1 MSNQFK
7 AFLVDKNNDGSVN
20 SDFTQLT
27 TDDLPEGEVLIKVHY
42 SGINYKDALAT
53 TDNNQILKS
62 YPMVPGIDLA
72 GTVVK
77 SEDPTIN
84 EGEEVIVT
92 SYDMGVSHYGGFS
105 EYARVNSDWVVKLPD
120 NMTLEEAMIYGTAG
134 YTAGLAI
141 EKLEKAGFMT
151 LEGGKVLVRGASGGV
166 GALAVLMLSNLG
178 YKVVASTGNKYAG
191 DKLEALGA
199 NEIIDRITDND
210 EKPLGS
216 RTWQAAIDPIGG
228 NGTPY
233 VTNRID
239 NNGGVALIGLTGGVS
254 FDTTVYPFILRG
266 VSLVGIDSVF
276 TPMKLRERVWRRL
289 ATDLKSDKLHDIK
302 KVISFSELPD
312 AISTVLNHD
321 NFGRII
327 IDFDA

>member
-1 MSNQFK
+1 
-7 AFLVDKNNDGSVN
+7 
-20 SDFTQLT
+20 
-27 TDDLPEGEVLIKVHY
+27 
-42 SGINYKDALAT
+42 
-53 TDNNQILKS
+53 
-62 YPMVPGIDLA
+62 
-72 GTVVK
+72 
-77 SEDPTIN
+77 
-84 EGEEVIVT
+84 
-92 SYDMGVSHYGGFS
+92 
-105 EYARVNSDWVVKLPD
+105 
-120 NMTLEEAMIYGTAG
+120 
-134 YTAGLAI
+134 
-141 EKLEKAGFMT
+141 MT

-178 YKVVASTGNKYAG
+178 YKVVASTGNKHAG

-216 RTWQAAIDPIGG
+216 RTWQAAIDPIG

-302 KVISFSELPD
+302 KSFHFQNYQMRSQL
-312 AISTVLNHD
+312 
-321 NFGRII
+321 F
-327 IDFDA
+327 